1 MHSSTRLD
9 EYIYHKQYEHEQC
22 ISIEMLHVM
31 QPCIYSYPDETVE
44 AYPDETVMEMHSQ
57 ELCWQVGVT
66 GDMVPG
72 DISDNLLC

>member
-1 MHSSTRLD
+1 MSCNHAYT
-9 EYIYHKQYEHEQC
+9 YIC
-22 ISIEMLHVM
+22 IAS
-31 QPCIYSYPDETVE
+31 VE

-72 DISDNLLC
+72 DISDNLLRWRTRAPVEILPQLASLAGP

>member
-1 MHSSTRLD
+1 MSCNHAYT
-9 EYIYHKQYEHEQC
+9 YIC
-22 ISIEMLHVM
+22 IAS
-31 QPCIYSYPDETVE
+31 VE

-72 DISDNLLC
+72 DISDNLLR